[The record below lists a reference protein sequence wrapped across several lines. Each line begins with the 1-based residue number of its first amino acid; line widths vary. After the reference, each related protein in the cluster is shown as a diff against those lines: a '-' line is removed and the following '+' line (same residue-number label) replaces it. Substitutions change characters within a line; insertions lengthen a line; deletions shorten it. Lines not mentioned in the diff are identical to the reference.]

1 VCVVARACVVTGIGH
16 DGSITRHGS
25 YRVRTRD
32 ILRKRG
38 VVLCGVVWCCVVLCG
53 VVWVSRFRPPVPFR
67 PPSEVTLD
75 SWRESAAVCIGEES

>member
-16 DGSITRHGS
+16 DGSITRHGR

-38 VVLCGVVWCCVVLCG
+38 VVLCGVVWCCVG
-53 VVWVSRFRPPVPFR
+53 FEISSPSPVPS
-67 PPSEVTLD
+67 PQ
-75 SWRESAAVCIGEES
+75 

>member
-1 VCVVARACVVTGIGH
+1 VCVVARACVVTRIGH
-16 DGSITRHGS
+16 DGSTTRHGS

-38 VVLCGVVWCCVVLCG
+38 VCGVVLCG

-67 PPSEVTLD
+67 PPREVTLD
-75 SWRESAAVCIGEES
+75 SWRETAAVCIGEES